1 MMNYKE
7 LERDAEIGYARAAR
21 LLEEREQLLE
31 RLPIRDGLGNPLTWC
46 PSAIPQRL
54 LQSIDKMY
62 ESISITDFDT
72 DISIDQESFHSC
84 RIEGAETTQ
93 EELFEVFRANRTG
106 VKGDKMIQNTYRAVK
121 YLNVRHKRDEETL
134 ITLWRILTD
143 GVLDEPVSPGEA
155 YRTGNVAVW
164 SHKVPEAE
172 LLGYCMKQFFEFYYG
187 DNMDCVKS
195 PYIKMAVL
203 HFYFVYMH
211 PFCDGNGRIARLIS
225 SDFLI
230 RSGLENFSAL
240 TLSKTVNNTK
250 ENYYQALDLCDNQ
263 FYDVTPFIQYILKA
277 VYDNI
282 YEVLDNQHK
291 NVVEYIDW
299 EKVFE

>member
-1 MMNYKE
+1 MMNYLE
-7 LERDAEIGYARAAR
+7 LERDAELGNARAAR
-21 LLEEREQLLE
+21 VLEERKSLLE

-46 PSAIPQRL
+46 PAAIPQRL
-54 LQSIDKMY
+54 LQSINKMY
-62 ESISITDFDT
+62 ESISITDFDA

-93 EELFEVFRANRTG
+93 EELFDVFRANRTG
-106 VKGDKMIQNTYRAVK
+106 LKGDKMIQNTYRAVK
-121 YLNVRHKRDEETL
+121 YLNVRRKRDEETL
-134 ITLWRILTD
+134 ITLCRIVTD
-143 GVLDEPVSPGEA
+143 GVSDEPGSPDTA
-155 YRTGNVAVW
+155 YRTGNVPVW
-164 SHKVPEAE
+164 SHRVPEAE
-172 LLGYCMKQFFEFYYG
+172 LLGYCMKQFFEFYHG
-187 DNMDCVKS
+187 DNLDLMKS

-203 HFYFVYMH
+203 HFYLVYMH
-211 PFCDGNGRIARLIS
+211 PFYDGNGRIARLIS

-250 ENYYQALDLCDNQ
+250 ENYYHALDLSDNQ
-263 FYDVTPFIQYILKA
+263 FHDVTPFIQYILKA

-282 YEVLDNQHK
+282 YEVLDKQQK
-291 NVVEYIDW
+291 NIVEYVDW